1 MDVSNFLIGV
11 VLSQLGEDNLL
22 HLVGFH
28 SSKFSHVEINHKIH
42 DKELLAIVDA
52 FEEWRHLLEG
62 VQHEINVYSDHKNL
76 YFMTTCVLNGHQARQ
91 ALSLS
96 WF

>member
-1 MDVSNFLIGV
+1 
-11 VLSQLGEDNLL
+11 
-22 HLVGFH
+22 
-28 SSKFSHVEINHKIH
+28 
-42 DKELLAIVDA
+42 
-52 FEEWRHLLEG
+52 
-62 VQHEINVYSDHKNL
+62 VYSDHKNL